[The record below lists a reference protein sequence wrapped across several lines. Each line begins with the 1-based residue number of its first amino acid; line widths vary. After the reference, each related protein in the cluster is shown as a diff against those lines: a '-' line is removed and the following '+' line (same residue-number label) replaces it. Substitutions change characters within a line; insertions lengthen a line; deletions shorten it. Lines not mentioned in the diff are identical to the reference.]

1 MKIRSVLARLTQGAK
16 GRRPR
21 PAAQPR
27 PGRPRLEGTV
37 VAARP
42 IKTPLL
48 VPAVALSVGSLAW
61 TTWSLVD
68 LLGAGAIGLT
78 VAIGADVIWGSV
90 IVAEAR
96 GVRVAGRRWV
106 VPVIGIVAMLA
117 VAVFLAW
124 HGTARG
130 SVPMAVVGPFLP
142 LGAKVIWMLAL
153 ADMRDPAALTDDEQI
168 ALAELERGLVFEQA
182 RHEMKMRRLAMEGD
196 FLLAKVSVDF
206 DLELARQ
213 EKSTELWRR
222 RPIELPGMIERP
234 ALEPADD
241 DDPDPD
247 PDGGSRIRTSP
258 GPDPER
264 PSIDPEPA
272 YKEPLPTPAG
282 PMTMRDAVRTALDS
296 GISDPDAVLRYV
308 RTVAD
313 ANAKADTVSRYLRT
327 LRRTA

>member
-1 MKIRSVLARLTQGAK
+1 MNTLRRIR
-16 GRRPR
+16 
-21 PAAQPR
+21 
-27 PGRPRLEGTV
+27 
-37 VAARP
+37 
-42 IKTPLL
+42 TPLL
-48 VPAVALSVGSLAW
+48 IPAAALSLGSLAW
-61 TTWSLVD
+61 TSWSLVD

-96 GVRVAGRRWV
+96 GTRIGGQRWV
-106 VPVIGIVAMLA
+106 VPAIGIIAMLA
-117 VAVFLAW
+117 VAGFLSW
-124 HGTARG
+124 HGLSRDSA
-130 SVPMAVVGPFLP
+130 PMAVVGPFLP
-142 LGAKVIWMLAL
+142 LGAKVVWMLAL
-153 ADMRDPAALTDDEQI
+153 ADMRNPAALTDDEQL

-182 RHEMKMRRLAMEGD
+182 RHEMDMRRLAMEGD
-196 FLLAKVSVDF
+196 FLLAKVGVDF
-206 DLELARQ
+206 DIELARQ
-213 EKSTELWRR
+213 EKSAELRRR

-241 DDPDPD
+241 PDPDPD

-272 YKEPLPTPAG
+272 YKDPLPTPAG

-327 LRRTA
+327 LRRSA